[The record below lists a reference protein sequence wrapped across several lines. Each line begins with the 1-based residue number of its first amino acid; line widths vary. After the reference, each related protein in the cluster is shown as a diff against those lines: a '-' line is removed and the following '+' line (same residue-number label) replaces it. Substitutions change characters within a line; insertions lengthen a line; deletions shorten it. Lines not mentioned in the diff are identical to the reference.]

1 MGDRTETVR
10 YKIVVDQEGLPETIQ
25 PKQIPGPPP
34 LPGGEATP
42 PPLPGEE
49 ESPRQRVRVQRV
61 PHEAR
66 MFEMFAR
73 LLRTPQFSS
82 GMADSLFGFAQR
94 AGLGGIFSRIG
105 TQAGGT
111 PPPAPTGGVG
121 LQGILGAIPGGL
133 GTAGL
138 AGLAILGAK
147 SMHEGLNQMAA
158 GRSQMIGSSLG
169 ANPSGVIK
177 GGLGVYGGMWH
188 MSS

>member
-94 AGLGGIFSRIG
+94 AGLAASSQGSALRP
-105 TQAGGT
+105 AALLR
-111 PPPAPTGGVG
+111 PP
-121 LQGILGAIPGGL
+121 Q
-133 GTAGL
+133 L
-138 AGLAILGAK
+138 AALASK
-147 SMHEGLNQMAA
+147 E
-158 GRSQMIGSSLG
+158 SSG
-169 ANPSGVIK
+169 
-177 GGLGVYGGMWH
+177 
-188 MSS
+188 